1 MMILVVEIMHL
12 YVLQSCKHK
21 IFMRIANI
29 YVHLQ
34 AGCII
39 MIKTK
44 YMITN
49 AKFEFI
55 D

>member
-21 IFMRIANI
+21 IFMRI
-29 YVHLQ
+29 
-34 AGCII
+34 C
-39 MIKTK
+39 K
-44 YMITN
+44 YLCAFTSWLHYH
-49 AKFEFI
+49 